1 MNSALCGRDS
11 SLFLF
16 HSLGKVLYCKRDVLK
31 MTELFAINK
40 HLERPPLQE
49 NPEDIFEKTTISS
62 SAFGLFLHQN
72 YLDFMGKIETVVN
85 CCSYFS
91 DSDIIS
97 SEWNEQS
104 TLDKYTASLTS
115 RALMFY
121 LYSEAV
127 SSHKWRPFHK
137 PQWYSSFKTHK
148 EYSNELKYIFKNW
161 RTNTRVLQ
169 TDILPYVVKIPYF
182 EYSKGQKEFVRKAIK
197 FNYPKYNTRPKMD
210 NLTEKDI
217 FEDNITEDNDYNCA
231 VTLSENINDDA
242 EENIIIEDDY
252 S

>member
-1 MNSALCGRDS
+1 
-11 SLFLF
+11 
-16 HSLGKVLYCKRDVLK
+16 
-31 MTELFAINK
+31 
-40 HLERPPLQE
+40 
-49 NPEDIFEKTTISS
+49 
-62 SAFGLFLHQN
+62 
-72 YLDFMGKIETVVN
+72 MGKIETVVN